1 VGVAAN
7 IERIRRFYASGSA
20 NRDEERENGRR
31 QTDAAMTDRFTVL
44 YDGDCGVC
52 TQTARVLARL
62 DSRRRLQ
69 LVSLQEATLPG
80 MPPSDE
86 LMDALHAVDTDGNW
100 FVGAAAAVELAR
112 HVALLWPISV
122 IAKLPLAMPILNV
135 LYRAISDNRQGLS
148 RLLRLDVC
156 QVRSRQA

>member
-1 VGVAAN
+1 
-7 IERIRRFYASGSA
+7 
-20 NRDEERENGRR
+20 
-31 QTDAAMTDRFTVL
+31 MTHQLTVL

-62 DSRRRLQ
+62 DSRRRLR
-69 LVSLQEATLPG
+69 LVSLQEARLPG

-86 LMDALHAVDTDGNW
+86 LMDALHAVDTDGDW

-112 HVALLWPISV
+112 HVPLLWPISV
-122 IAKLPLAMPILNV
+122 IAKLPLAMPVLTV
-135 LYRAISDNRQGLS
+135 LYRAVADNRQGLS